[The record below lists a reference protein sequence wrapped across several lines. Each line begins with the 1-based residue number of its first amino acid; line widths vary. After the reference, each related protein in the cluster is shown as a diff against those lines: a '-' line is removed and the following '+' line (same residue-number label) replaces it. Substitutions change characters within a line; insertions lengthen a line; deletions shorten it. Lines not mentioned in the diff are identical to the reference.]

1 MDENKKIL
9 DNSDENIS
17 SKSTLSEDVRNAED
31 GTAASNSYSEN
42 HEHHYSSSDHH
53 HHSSSHHHNS
63 SGHHHHSHHHSS
75 YAPYNSSSHHSS
87 SHHSSSR
94 RSSSSGK
101 TSANKS
107 NKKYKSKSKIKLI
120 IGAVISLLIILGIAG
135 YTVYRAVIV
144 PRMIEPTLEQ
154 VAEVMQDEKYTSA
167 ITKELRR
174 LYEAGQVSG
183 TDVEKYLEANDPSV
197 SDYIPGAVYSGKTEN
212 SSAGTAS
219 KSNAASENNQTAAS
233 DKKSDSSKSESKSSG
248 TSKSSMGVNS
258 VKIIDENDNST
269 AAGSRYSD
277 SAVNNYYL
285 DTDSGSSD
293 IQPEEKK
300 KLTSEDLYAK
310 AKKVMT
316 PNDFSTASAI
326 GSKLDVGK
334 AKSLM
339 NDNSALIAYIQ
350 SVLTPDEYSTALTIY
365 SKYYNAIF
373 ED

>member
-1 MDENKKIL
+1 MDESKKTL
-9 DNSDENIS
+9 NNTDENVS
-17 SKSTLSEDVRNAED
+17 PETTVSENTDNFENSTADI
-31 GTAASNSYSEN
+31 NSFSEN
-42 HEHHYSSSDHH
+42 HEHTHSGSEHH
-53 HHSSSHHHNS
+53 HHSSSHHHS
-63 SGHHHHSHHHSS
+63 SGSSHHHHRS
-75 YAPYNSSSHHSS
+75 YAPYNSSHHSSSHHSS
-87 SHHSSSR
+87 SHHSSDR
-94 RSSSSGK
+94 RNSSK
-101 TSANKS
+101 KSADKS
-107 NKKYKSKSKIKLI
+107 NKKYRSKSKTKLI
-120 IGAVISLLIILGIAG
+120 IGAVISFLIILVIAG

-144 PRMIEPTLEQ
+144 PRMIEPALEQ

-277 SAVNNYYL
+277 SAVNNYDL